1 MPIIDQ
7 TSESSESRVA
17 VPVSPAPAPTAAA
30 IDEANEF
37 HKLTKRSSQFMGGA
51 IFVFLLGF
59 LSFPILAR
67 IFSVEEYGLISLVSN
82 TIAVAVVFSKFGL
95 QTAVQRFFKEHAVS
109 PEPGAL
115 RKYYSTV
122 YLSSAGN
129 GLIATVLF
137 LLAVWLAPESLL
149 SPRLR
154 VLFAYAASLILLRSV
169 TAMITN
175 LLQVEGRTFAFNLL
189 QISTKAATIAVTLI
203 LLLTWS
209 RTPVTFFIGV
219 VIVEAVAVLLAI
231 PYLLHRKMLAVSV
244 FSVKTF
250 REIMVFG
257 FPMMG
262 AEIFY
267 LLLDTGDRFLVQGYL
282 GARQLGFYAAA
293 YNISG
298 YIRDSLSSPLSLAL
312 FPIVMEIW
320 VLKGRDKTQ
329 QFLGRTMNT
338 FVLFGVA
345 VVVSVSACSSDAI
358 NLVASPKF
366 NEAHQLLP
374 YILVGMLASAIS
386 MFFRS
391 ALMIYKKTYLLM
403 RIIMV
408 ACTVNVLM
416 NVILLP
422 RIGLLGAAISTV
434 GSYVFSTS
442 LFGWQARKYLPI
454 HVNLLAWLRYGAV
467 GAFSWFLASRIQIH
481 SILLDLL
488 VSGSVCVF
496 IYFAILWLIDSEV
509 RKLASSFFQSATG
522 WVQQRLATSRA

>member
-129 GLIATVLF
+129 GLIATALF
-137 LLAVWLAPESLL
+137 LLAVWLVPASLL

-219 VIVEAVAVLLAI
+219 VMVEAVAVLLAI

-298 YIRDSLSSPLSLAL
+298 YIRDSLSS
-312 FPIVMEIW
+312 
-320 VLKGRDKTQ
+320 
-329 QFLGRTMNT
+329 
-338 FVLFGVA
+338 
-345 VVVSVSACSSDAI
+345 
-358 NLVASPKF
+358 
-366 NEAHQLLP
+366 
-374 YILVGMLASAIS
+374 
-386 MFFRS
+386 
-391 ALMIYKKTYLLM
+391 
-403 RIIMV
+403 
-408 ACTVNVLM
+408 
-416 NVILLP
+416 
-422 RIGLLGAAISTV
+422 
-434 GSYVFSTS
+434 
-442 LFGWQARKYLPI
+442 
-454 HVNLLAWLRYGAV
+454 
-467 GAFSWFLASRIQIH
+467 
-481 SILLDLL
+481 
-488 VSGSVCVF
+488 
-496 IYFAILWLIDSEV
+496 
-509 RKLASSFFQSATG
+509 
-522 WVQQRLATSRA
+522 